1 MAIKKLPGGPN
12 PARQKIM
19 NAQRTAATSNAK
31 SGETAK
37 RLAGLRDQDKSQ
49 NPKVVKVNSQQNLRS
64 KTVAGRVQENKA
76 DRSSVYGE
84 WSDHPGAAS
93 EKSHKRLVEK
103 NKWSSPKQIS
113 RYQKQEA
120 KKELKTEA
128 RGQKVIKEYNSKTSG
143 LQGRGGPLGGGRIG
157 GDFQDQVK

>member
-1 MAIKKLPGGPN
+1 MLF
-12 PARQKIM
+12 
-19 NAQRTAATSNAK
+19 
-31 SGETAK
+31 
-37 RLAGLRDQDKSQ
+37 
-49 NPKVVKVNSQQNLRS
+49 RS
-64 KTVAGRVQENKA
+64 
-76 DRSSVYGE
+76 
-84 WSDHPGAAS
+84 
-93 EKSHKRLVEK
+93 
-103 NKWSSPKQIS
+103 WSSPKQIS

>member
-19 NAQRTAATSNAK
+19 NAQRTAATDNAK

-37 RLAGLRDQDKSQ
+37 RLAGLRDETKNAKPNVVKIDS
-49 NPKVVKVNSQQNLRS
+49 NPKPL
-64 KTVAGRVQENKA
+64 
-76 DRSSVYGE
+76 
-84 WSDHPGAAS
+84 S
-93 EKSHKRLVEK
+93 EEKRLERDFHGWASK
-103 NKWSSPKQIS
+103 QSSARKYTP
-113 RYQKQEA
+113 RQKIN
-120 KKELKTEA
+120 TNPV
-128 RGQKVIKEYNSKTSG
+128 RTSG